1 MLQRVKLATALVQDP
16 ELLILDEPT
25 AGMDPPGREMML
37 NLISDLGHNHGKYII
52 MSTHLLPD
60 IEKTSDF
67 VVVISQG
74 KQVMQGDLK
83 VILER
88 KGTIIPFKI
97 QVSGSTKDFAKVL
110 KENNYE
116 ISDVSPSEITCMI
129 NTTEDE
135 LYMRIFKLA
144 KENNMNIRQ
153 LTGQR
158 LTLEDVFL
166 DVVDTTL

>member
-1 MLQRVKLATALVQDP
+1 
-16 ELLILDEPT
+16 
-25 AGMDPPGREMML
+25 
-37 NLISDLGHNHGKYII
+37 
-52 MSTHLLPD
+52 
-60 IEKTSDF
+60 
-67 VVVISQG
+67 VVISQG

-88 KGTIIPFKI
+88 KGTIIPFRI
-97 QVSGSTKDFAKVL
+97 QVSGSTNDFAKVL